1 MSRPYRKYA
10 QVHTVSYQ
18 GRWWSYQVLDRKII
32 DAHKTVPMSHNLVWL
47 IMATGNT
54 CLFWFMSIRTVKW
67 YPCLQLATTTFM
79 SNSECISCRE
89 RYFKE
94 VLSCENFI
102 FHLEGLHP
110 VQ

>member
-1 MSRPYRKYA
+1 MSRLQTLTMKPTQHIAKYLVEFTQLSA
-10 QVHTVSYQ
+10 ITV
-18 GRWWSYQVLDRKII
+18 
-32 DAHKTVPMSHNLVWL
+32 AM
-47 IMATGNT
+47 GNT

-67 YPCLQLATTTFM
+67 YPRLQLATTTFM

-94 VLSCENFI
+94 VLSCKNFI